1 MQLLADIQRARK
13 SHDPVPS
20 ERVIND
26 IRAIR
31 SSYHLCSIVDEVI
44 RSEGSRCLPV
54 SASASYG
61 FAFPH
66 VYVVRYCALNFR
78 VHLNIVST
86 IVYTARYIRRMN
98 MRCILCSITCNKLDT
113 MSCVLVQVQFQLD
126 CLAAVTAQL
135 PTEQSSAPVG
145 GMTPERLRI
154 GANGGIAESLRQRIN
169 SLRKLLMIYT
179 CFAPPD
185 TATTVPSACTG
196 ISGTKSWVGS

>member
-13 SHDPVPS
+13 SHDLVPS

-31 SSYHLCSIVDEVI
+31 SAYHLRSIVDEVI

-86 IVYTARYIRRMN
+86 IVYTARYIRRMY
-98 MRCILCSITCNKLDT
+98 RHYCVACNNLYT
-113 MSCVLVQVQFQLD
+113 VPCVLVQVQFQLD